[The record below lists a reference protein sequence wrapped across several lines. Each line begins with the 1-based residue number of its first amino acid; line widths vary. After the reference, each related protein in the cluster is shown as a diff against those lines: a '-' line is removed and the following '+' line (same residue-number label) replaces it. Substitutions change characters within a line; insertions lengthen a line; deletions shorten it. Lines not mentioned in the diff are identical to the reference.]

1 MTTDAR
7 ALRAHETITPDW
19 ETMKERAKATFTR
32 ERILGA
38 TVCAATV
45 SPIGVVLFSLHTA
58 MENRTILLS
67 LHNAMENYI
76 SLGF

>member
-7 ALRAHETITPDW
+7 TLTTHEAITPDW
-19 ETMKERAKATFTR
+19 ETVKAWAKDTFTR
-32 ERILGA
+32 ERIQGATLCGA
-38 TVCAATV
+38 TV
-45 SPIGVVLFSLHTA
+45 SLIGVVLFSLHTA